1 MALAMHAAFKGRGLL
16 RTVVLVPWAVLTVVS
31 AITWRTLFE
40 PNLGLAP
47 TVLGKLGIAE
57 NVVWLGQSGYAMAV
71 MVLADVWKT
80 APFMALLLLAGL
92 QVIPDDVY
100 DAAKVDGATAWQ
112 RFRRITLP
120 LLVPAILVALIFRT
134 LDALRIFDLPFV
146 LTGGTNGTSTLS
158 LIAQQE
164 LTTNNLIGYG
174 SALAVLDVRDRD
186 GGLVP
191 VHQDGRRKHPIAGG
205 GRLMEA
211 HAMERVAAEPRAAER
226 RAPRRKWVRPVLMW
240 LVVVAIFIFCLFPF
254 YWLINVSLKTGPDLA
269 QSDLFPPSPTLDN
282 YDSIFKNGDFT
293 SALRN
298 SVIVTSITTVLALI
312 VGSFAAYAL
321 ARLRFPNKFL
331 LLAVI
336 LSISTFPPIAI
347 AAPIFKLWTDIGF
360 YDTYIGLILPY
371 LTFALPLAIY
381 ILTSFFKEIPKS
393 LEEAALVDGATYFQ
407 AFRKVVLPLAA
418 PGLVTAGLLTAFFVW
433 NEFLLAQTLTSSPK
447 AYTVPV
453 AVANF
458 TGSQKFEIPL
468 GTISAASVVITIPLV
483 AAVII
488 FQKRIVAGMTAGA
501 VKG

>member
-1 MALAMHAAFKGRGLL
+1 
-16 RTVVLVPWAVLTVVS
+16 
-31 AITWRTLFE
+31 
-40 PNLGLAP
+40 
-47 TVLGKLGIAE
+47 
-57 NVVWLGQSGYAMAV
+57 
-71 MVLADVWKT
+71 
-80 APFMALLLLAGL
+80 
-92 QVIPDDVY
+92 
-100 DAAKVDGATAWQ
+100 
-112 RFRRITLP
+112 
-120 LLVPAILVALIFRT
+120 
-134 LDALRIFDLPFV
+134 
-146 LTGGTNGTSTLS
+146 
-158 LIAQQE
+158 
-164 LTTNNLIGYG
+164 
-174 SALAVLDVRDRD
+174 
-186 GGLVP
+186 
-191 VHQDGRRKHPIAGG
+191 
-205 GRLMEA
+205 
-211 HAMERVAAEPRAAER
+211 
-226 RAPRRKWVRPVLMW
+226 MW

-254 YWLINVSLKTGPDLA
+254 YWLVNVSLKTGPDLA
-269 QSDLFPPSPTLDN
+269 QSDLFPPNPTLDN

-298 SVIVTSITTVLALI
+298 SLIVTTITTVLALI

-336 LSISTFPPIAI
+336 LSISTFPAIAI